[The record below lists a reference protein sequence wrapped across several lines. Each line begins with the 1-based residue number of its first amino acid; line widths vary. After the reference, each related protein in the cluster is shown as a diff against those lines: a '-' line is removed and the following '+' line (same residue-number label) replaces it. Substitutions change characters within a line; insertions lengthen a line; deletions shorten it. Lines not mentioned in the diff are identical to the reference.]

1 MRAEVSAV
9 AFRLF
14 AEQGFEKTT
23 VDQIAAEAG
32 LSRATFFRYF
42 GTKEDVVIGD
52 LEELGRDLARRF
64 AERPSNER
72 PWESLRR
79 AFDALTE
86 FNADEPEKALSYVR
100 MLCETPSLKAR
111 HWEKQQAWHDLLAPE
126 VARRLGTDPA
136 SCEDPRACALVAS
149 ALACKDAATEAWT
162 ACDGAVP
169 LAVLIDRAMGALTA

>member
-1 MRAEVSAV
+1 MRAEVGAV

-14 AEQGFEKTT
+14 AEHGFDRTT

-42 GTKEDVVIGD
+42 GTKEDVVLGD
-52 LEELGRDLARRF
+52 LEELGRNVAERL
-64 AERPSNER
+64 AERPADEA

-79 AFDALTE
+79 AFDVLTE
-86 FNADEPEKALSYVR
+86 FEAEGPEKTLAYLR
-100 MLCETPSLKAR
+100 MLCDAPSLKAR
-111 HWEKQQAWHDLLAPE
+111 HWEKQQGWQDLLVPE

-136 SCEDPRACALVAS
+136 AVEDPQVPALVAS
-149 ALACKDAATEAWT
+149 ALACKDAAMHAWM

-169 LAVLIDRAMGALTA
+169 LTSLIDRAMGALTD